1 MTPEQAEYHRAML
14 LIGLDDRFE
23 KCFDEAL
30 EVEDPLSDVI
40 LALSTCI
47 SNREQVLSVLREYTL
62 THPFDENAVRD
73 LILED
78 ISNRYRSGEMDRVK
92 MVTAL
97 YDVVN
102 ALDKFQDDPWN
113 ILMEPTYYLDLYEE
127 DLITEDVFDQ
137 CFDAWFYH
145 GERLDPWALQCD
157 VSKQKGKPKWWQKLF
172 KK

>member
-30 EVEDPLSDVI
+30 EVEDPLSEVV

-47 SNREQVLSVLREYTL
+47 SSREQVLSVLREYTL
-62 THPFDENAVRD
+62 SDPFDEKTVRD
-73 LILED
+73 LVLED
-78 ISNRYRSGEMDRVK
+78 IRSRYQSGEMDRVE

-97 YDVVN
+97 YDVVVS
-102 ALDKFQDDPWN
+102 LDKSLDDSWN
-113 ILMEPTYYLDLYEE
+113 ILTEPTYYLELYEE
-127 DLITEDVFDQ
+127 DLICEDVFDQ
-137 CFDAWFYH
+137 CFDAWFDR
-145 GERLDPWALQCD
+145 GERLDPWALQRE

-172 KK
+172 KN

>member
-47 SNREQVLSVLREYTL
+47 SDREKVLSVLREYTL
-62 THPFDENAVRD
+62 THPFDEKTVRD
-73 LILED
+73 MILED
-78 ISNRYRSGEMDRVK
+78 VRSRYQSGKMDRVE
-92 MVTAL
+92 MVTTL
-97 YDVVN
+97 YDIVVT
-102 ALDKFQDDPWN
+102 LDKSLDDSWN
-113 ILMEPTYYLDLYEE
+113 ILTEPTYYLELYEE
-127 DLITEDVFDQ
+127 DLICEDVFDQ
-137 CFDAWFYH
+137 CFDAWFDR
-145 GERLDPWALQCD
+145 GERLDPWALQRE

>member
-14 LIGLDDRFE
+14 LVGLDDRFE

-30 EVEDPLSDVI
+30 EVEDPLSEVV

-47 SNREQVLSVLREYTL
+47 SSREQVLSVLWEYTL

-78 ISNRYRSGEMDRVK
+78 ISNRYRSGETDRVE

-97 YDVVN
+97 YDVVS
-102 ALDKFQDDPWN
+102 ALNKFHVDPWN

-127 DLITEDVFDQ
+127 GLITEDVFDR
-137 CFDAWFYH
+137 CFDAWFDR
-145 GERLDPWALQCD
+145 GERLDPWALQRE

>member
-14 LIGLDDRFE
+14 LVGLDDGFE

-47 SNREQVLSVLREYTL
+47 SNREQVLSVLRDYTL

-73 LILED
+73 LIFED
-78 ISNRYRSGEMDRVK
+78 ISNRYRFGEMDRVK

-102 ALDKFQDDPWN
+102 ALDKFHDDPWN

-137 CFDAWFYH
+137 CFDAWFYG
-145 GERLDPWALQCD
+145 GERLDPWKLQRQ
-157 VSKQKGKPKWWQKLF
+157 VNSRNQKAKWWQKLF

>member
-14 LIGLDDRFE
+14 LIGLDDSFE

-47 SNREQVLSVLREYTL
+47 SNREQVLSVLREYTQAYSL
-62 THPFDENAVRD
+62 NEKTVRD

-78 ISNRYRSGEMDRVK
+78 IRGRYQSGEMDRVE

-97 YDVVN
+97 YDVV
-102 ALDKFQDDPWN
+102 AFLDKSLDDSWN
-113 ILMEPTYYLDLYEE
+113 VFTEPTYYLELYEE
-127 DLITEDVFDQ
+127 DLISEDVFDQ

-145 GERLDPWALQCD
+145 GERLDPWALQRD

>member
-30 EVEDPLSDVI
+30 EVEDPLSEVV

-47 SNREQVLSVLREYTL
+47 SSREQVLSVLREYTL
-62 THPFDENAVRD
+62 SDPFDEKTVRD
-73 LILED
+73 LVLED
-78 ISNRYRSGEMDRVK
+78 IRSRYQSGEMDRVE

-97 YDVVN
+97 YDVVVS
-102 ALDKFQDDPWN
+102 LDKSLDDSWN
-113 ILMEPTYYLDLYEE
+113 ILTEPTYYLELYEE
-127 DLITEDVFDQ
+127 DLISEDVFDQ
-137 CFDAWFYH
+137 CFGAWLYG
-145 GERLDPWALQCD
+145 GERLDPWALQRE